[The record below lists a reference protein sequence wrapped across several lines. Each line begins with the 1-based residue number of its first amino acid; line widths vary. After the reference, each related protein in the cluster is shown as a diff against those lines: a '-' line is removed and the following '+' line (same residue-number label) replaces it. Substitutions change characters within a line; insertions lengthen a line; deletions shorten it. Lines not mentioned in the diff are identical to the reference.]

1 MFLSGSVADILSER
15 HLLLLTREHVR
26 IKALFIIE
34 RIVKMNT
41 RIIGSLTLIVLA
53 ASFATADVRLPA
65 IISDNMVIQ
74 ADTKAPIWGWAK
86 PKETVTVAIGKQKQ
100 TATADANGKWMVK
113 LKPMK
118 PSDKP
123 LEMVVAGKNII
134 TVKNILV
141 GQVWLGSGQ
150 SNMEWPVTLAMD
162 PNTEIRN
169 AAYPAIRLF
178 SIARSTAF
186 SPAADCNGRWVEC
199 SPQTVGGFSAVA
211 YFFGRELHKELKQP
225 VGLINSSWGGTIAET
240 WISAGSLRA
249 NPDFA
254 PILQRHEATLKMYP
268 NGQSDYE
275 KAFQQWQKDA
285 NDAAKASKPEPAKPA
300 LPFGMQNPQGA
311 SLLYN
316 GMIAPVVPFAIKGV
330 LWYQGES
337 NAGRAKQYQT
347 LFPALITDWR
357 NQWHEGDF
365 AFYFVQLANFFNHQP
380 NNRPSQLPTLG
391 KPEASGW
398 AELREAQT
406 MTLSLP
412 NTGMAVTMDIGNPYD
427 IHPTNKQEVG
437 RRLAL
442 WALAKNYGFKELV
455 YSGPLYKKMK
465 IEKNGIRIYF
475 DNVGSGFA
483 SNGEQLKG
491 FAIAGEDQ
499 KFVWANAT
507 VDKNTVL
514 VWSEKIDKPV
524 AVRYGWANWIECNL
538 FNKEKLPA
546 SPFRT
551 DDWPGVTDNAK

>member
-1 MFLSGSVADILSER
+1 MD
-15 HLLLLTREHVR
+15 
-26 IKALFIIE
+26 
-34 RIVKMNT
+34 T
-41 RIIGSLTLIVLA
+41 RIIGSLILIVLITP
-53 ASFATADVRLPA
+53 FAMADVRLPA
-65 IISDNMVIQ
+65 VISDNMVVQ
-74 ADTKAPIWGWAK
+74 AGAQAPIWGWAE
-86 PKETVTVAIGKQKQ
+86 PNETVTVTIGKQKQ
-100 TATADANGKWMVK
+100 TATAGANGKWMVK

-123 LEMVVAGKNII
+123 LEMTVAGKNII

-150 SNMEWPVTLAMD
+150 SNMQMAVSDVVDA
-162 PNTEIRN
+162 NTEISN
-169 AAYPAIRLF
+169 AAYPSIRLF
-178 SIARSTAF
+178 SVIRTTAF

-199 SPQTVGGFSAVA
+199 SPQTVWDFSAVA
-211 YFFGRELHKELKQP
+211 YFFGRQLHKELKQP

-240 WISAGSLRA
+240 WMSAGSIRA

-254 PILQRHEATLKMYP
+254 PILQRYEAMLKLYP
-268 NGQSDYE
+268 NGQSDYD
-275 KAFQQWQKDA
+275 KAIAQWQKDA
-285 NDAAKASKPEPAKPA
+285 NDAAKAGKPEPAKPA
-300 LPFGMQNPQGA
+300 PALGQTNPNSA

-337 NAGRAKQYQT
+337 NADRSKQYQT

-357 NQWHEGDF
+357 TKWRQGDF
-365 AFYFVQLANFFNHQP
+365 PFYFVQLSNFYSHLP

-391 KPEASGW
+391 NPEVSGW

-412 NTGMAVTMDIGNPYD
+412 NTGMAVTMDIGDPYD
-427 IHPTNKQEVG
+427 IHPKNKQEVG
-437 RRLAL
+437 KRLAL
-442 WALAKNYGFKELV
+442 WALAKNYGFKDLV

-465 IEKNGIRIYF
+465 IEKNKIWIYF
-475 DNVGSGFA
+475 DNAGSGLV

-507 VDKNTVL
+507 IDKNTVL
-514 VWSEKIDKPV
+514 VWSEEIDKPV

-538 FNKEKLPA
+538 ANKEKLPA

-551 DDWPGVTDNAK
+551 DDWPGITDNRK

>member
-1 MFLSGSVADILSER
+1 
-15 HLLLLTREHVR
+15 
-26 IKALFIIE
+26 
-34 RIVKMNT
+34 MNT
-41 RIIGSLTLIVLA
+41 WIIASLTLIVLI

-74 ADTKAPIWGWAK
+74 ADAKAPIWGWAN
-86 PKETVTVAIGKQKQ
+86 PNETVTVAIGKQKQ

-118 PSDKP
+118 LSDKP
-123 LEMVVAGKNII
+123 LEMVIAGKNII
-134 TVKNILV
+134 TVKNILI
-141 GQVWLGSGQ
+141 GQVWLASGQ
-150 SNMEWPVTLAMD
+150 SNMEMAVGNIGNWKAGVLNCEQEVA
-162 PNTEIRN
+162 N
-169 AAYPAIRLF
+169 AKYPEIRLF
-178 SIARSTAF
+178 TVQKYVTFAPIS
-186 SPAADCNGRWVEC
+186 DCNGRWVEC
-199 SPQTVGGFSAVA
+199 SPQTVGDFSAVA
-211 YFFGRELHKELKQP
+211 YFFGRDLYKELKQP

-240 WISAGSLRA
+240 WMSESSLRA

-254 PILQRHEATLKMYP
+254 PILQRHEEIIKKYP
-268 NGQSDYE
+268 NGQPDYD
-275 KAFQQWQKDA
+275 KALAQWQKDA
-285 NDAAKASKPEPAKPA
+285 NEAAKTGKPEPAKPA

-337 NAGRAKQYQT
+337 NTDRSKQYQT

-357 NQWHEGDF
+357 KQWHEGDF

-380 NNRPSQLPTLG
+380 NNRPSQLPSLG
-391 KPEASGW
+391 NPDASGW

-412 NTGMAVTMDIGNPYD
+412 NTGMAVTMDIGDPYD
-427 IHPTNKQEVG
+427 VHPTNKQEVG

-442 WALAKNYGFKELV
+442 WALAKDYGFKDLV

-475 DNVGSGFA
+475 DNVGSGIA

-514 VWSEKIDKPV
+514 VWSEKINKPV

-551 DDWPGVTDNAK
+551 DDWPGITDNAK